1 MAFYRET
8 LGIRMVRDTQ
18 PISTLSGGNQQKA
31 IFARALMAEPRLL
44 LLDEPTHGVDVGAKS
59 ELYDIVSREAE
70 KGLTVLIASS
80 EVPEILALCNRVAV
94 LSKGRLAG
102 VVDRADMTED
112 RILTMAFME
121 H

>member
-1 MAFYRET
+1 
-8 LGIRMVRDTQ
+8 
-18 PISTLSGGNQQKA
+18 
-31 IFARALMAEPRLL
+31 
-44 LLDEPTHGVDVGAKS
+44 
-59 ELYDIVSREAE
+59 
-70 KGLTVLIASS
+70 
-80 EVPEILALCNRVAV
+80 VPEILALCDRVAV